1 MKKFIP
7 ILALCLLALPALFSC
22 GGKMGEKV
30 PVSSVSLSATSLDLM
45 EGDEVTLTATV
56 NPVDAS
62 DKSVSWRSSDDRVAT
77 VSSGRV
83 KAVSPGNATITATA
97 GDRSA
102 TCSVKVGKRV
112 IAVTSVTLDKKT
124 LKLMV
129 GETATLTATVKPD
142 DATDKTVTWSSLDAK
157 VATVKD
163 GVVTAVKA
171 GTAIIMANAG
181 EKGDMC
187 TVTVE
192 DPFVAVTSI
201 ELDQTT
207 LTLEEGE
214 SATLKATVKP
224 DNATDKTVTW
234 STSDSK
240 IATVDNGKV
249 TAVKAG
255 TAKITAKAGEKTVT
269 CDVTVKAPVIAVT
282 SVTLDKTTLSLPEGG
297 SATLKA
303 TVKPDNATD
312 KTVTWST
319 SDSKVATVKDGKVTA
334 VKAGTAKITAK
345 AGEKSAS
352 CTVTV
357 TAATVAVTSVELDKT
372 TMTLAVGESYTLTA
386 TVKPDNATDKTV
398 TWSSS
403 NTAVATVKDGK
414 VTAVKA
420 GTATI
425 TAKAGDKSA
434 TCAVTVTAATVAVT
448 SIALDKT
455 SLQLTE
461 GESYTLTATVKPDN
475 ATNKTVT
482 WSTSDS
488 KVATVKDGKVTA
500 VKAGT
505 ATITAKA
512 GDKTATCSVT
522 VNAATVAVTSVTL
535 DKTTLSLKEG
545 ESATLKATVKPDNA
559 TDKTVTWSTSDSKV
573 ATVENGIVTAVKAG
587 TAKITAKAGG
597 KTAQCAVTVQDAPKP
612 VIHLTPSSMAIS
624 GYVDGQSYVVK
635 YSIENGDPSHDAVL
649 QLSDTWFS
657 IDSFD
662 AYEVRFSAEMNR
674 AQDTRTGTITFNY
687 PGADPVDF
695 TIEQYSYQYE
705 YTVLTI
711 DELTRN
717 VPCTA
722 GTYKI
727 DYSITNPIE
736 GYGFRFSLN
745 PHSAGNWFTVKEEN
759 GVISFTVQ
767 ENPQFESRT
776 VELTIKYIAAMK
788 ARTIVITQEGQY
800 AEPFFDFLDWTPGI
814 NNVVNAEGEDCQFYV
829 QVHNQVP
836 GIELQMSV
844 DASWISDLHP
854 TGEAYWY
861 QFTASPNT
869 TGSTRYGS
877 ITMTYG
883 TLVET
888 LTFMQDSL

>member
-425 TAKAGDKSA
+425 TAKAGDK
-434 TCAVTVTAATVAVT
+434 
-448 SIALDKT
+448 
-455 SLQLTE
+455 
-461 GESYTLTATVKPDN
+461 
-475 ATNKTVT
+475 
-482 WSTSDS
+482 
-488 KVATVKDGKVTA
+488 
-500 VKAGT
+500 
-505 ATITAKA
+505 
-512 GDKTATCSVT
+512 TATCSVT